1 MCWPAVW
8 GKGEP
13 LQEVGPEWS
22 SCEHPLFRGIM
33 SHTKMV
39 KAWPWPPGNWRA
51 RECPVTLSHSPVTVG
66 PSYRDDAT
74 TQSHAEM
81 LLHTS
86 LPPGV
91 NSSLVISMEDMR
103 RTDHQEVLT
112 LFIISS
118 YISEKIPSWKLTW
131 KPQPVSAP
139 GSTGLF
145 LGPQPPPMWYRAP
158 HSSPQLWAGSC
169 IHSLHLGQIQSSQ
182 GDFRVGGEGVVVFH
196 FLVYSGF

>member
-8 GKGEP
+8 GKGKP

-22 SCEHPLFRGIM
+22 SCEHPLFRDVM

-39 KAWPWPPGNWRA
+39 KAWLWPPGNWRA

-66 PSYRDDAT
+66 PSYGGQCHNTEPYRDAP
-74 TQSHAEM
+74 SHFTPSRCQ
-81 LLHTS
+81 LI
-86 LPPGV
+86 
-91 NSSLVISMEDMR
+91 ISHINGRHEKDP
-103 RTDHQEVLT
+103 QEVLT

-145 LGPQPPPMWYRAP
+145 LGPQPPPMWYRAS
-158 HSSPQLWAGSC
+158 HSSLQLWAGSC

-182 GDFRVGGEGVVVFH
+182 GDFRVGGGGVVVFH
-196 FLVYSGF
+196 LLVCSGF